1 MIAEKAVLYGELL
14 RLKAKWGED
23 LSLFLRA
30 VLEVAVER
38 DRPFDN
44 YLHVQGLFSEMGGK
58 GFLRILSDLEMAGIL
73 QRRRGDVHF
82 PWDENVRQDPEVV
95 ALVREFLE
103 SESQSGDRTHPGPA
117 DTGPGVELPPN
128 LFEEIAGHEDVK
140 ELLRACVL
148 LERPVHV
155 LLVGPPALA
164 KSLFLLEL
172 ERAFGDRAQWLLGSS
187 TSKAGLLDLL
197 LEREPWLLLIDELER
212 MNPRDQDALLSVMEG
227 GRIAIQ
233 KRGMSAR
240 RELNVRV
247 VAASNDVKRI
257 PVPLLSRFAVKRV
270 RPYSREEFVD
280 VVRRVLQRRE
290 GLSEGEALEV
300 ASLLSGRTA
309 DIRDAVRAARLSRKV
324 GIQRAVE
331 LLF

>member
-1 MIAEKAVLYGELL
+1 MTVEKAVLYGELL
-14 RLKAKWGED
+14 RLKAKWGKD
-23 LSLFLRA
+23 LSLLLRA

-38 DRPFDN
+38 DRPLDN
-44 YLHVQGLFSEMGGK
+44 YFHIQGLFSEKGGK
-58 GFLRILSDLEMAGIL
+58 SFLKILSDLEMAGIL
-73 QRRRGDVHF
+73 QRRKGDIHF
-82 PWDENVRQDPEVV
+82 PWDENIRQDLEVV
-95 ALVREFLE
+95 TLVREFLE
-103 SESQSGDRTHPGPA
+103 SESPSQEQPPPGPTG
-117 DTGPGVELPPN
+117 TGPRGELPPT

-172 ERAFGDRAQWLLGSS
+172 ERALGDRAQWLLGSS

-197 LEREPWLLLIDELER
+197 LEKEPWLLLIDELER
-212 MNPRDQDALLSVMEG
+212 MNPKDHDVLLSLMEG

-233 KRGMSAR
+233 KRGIKTR
-240 RELNVRV
+240 KELNIRV
-247 VAASNDVKRI
+247 VAASNDMKKI
-257 PVPLLSRFAVKRV
+257 PPPLLSRFAIKRV
-270 RPYSREEFVD
+270 RPYSQEEFVE
-280 VVRRVLQRRE
+280 VVKKVLQRRE
-290 GLSEGEALEV
+290 GLSEEEALEV
-300 ASLLSGRTA
+300 ASLLSGRTV
-309 DIRDAVRAARLSRKV
+309 DIRDAVRTARLSRKV